1 LGRRIGAAAL
11 CQAGGAAIVLNQ
23 NPIAFDVE
31 SPRAGFLRRRRGNR
45 RVAIQRRSLT
55 NAVAGVGVRVGRASL
70 RVGRV
75 VGKLVLLLSV
85 IAACGWGGRW
95 AVRHVVDSPR
105 FQIREIDFSPT
116 PHLDRA
122 AVLRLASVSLGDR
135 LLGVDTDAV
144 AARIATHPW
153 VATARTSRRLPSSLV
168 IEVTERRAVAVAALS
183 GLYLVDETGRPFK
196 RATMDE
202 ADGLPVLTGI
212 DRARYAQMRDV
223 SEAAF
228 REALAVLR
236 QYRDRPGRPPVG
248 EVDIDPGY
256 GFSLFLVEGGA
267 EIRLGRGNYGKKLAQ
282 LDQILEAVLA
292 KGTGGLSILRI
303 VHLDL
308 PESGRIP
315 VLLRTGDAEPSAPTQ
330 PETVKIAKN

>member
-1 LGRRIGAAAL
+1 LLNAGQAA
-11 CQAGGAAIVLNQ
+11 
-23 NPIAFDVE
+23 FEVE
-31 SPRAGFLRRRRGNR
+31 APRAGLLRRKRRNR

-55 NAVAGVGVRVGRASL
+55 NAVAGAGARVGRAGL

-75 VGKLVLLLSV
+75 VGKLVLLLSA
-85 IAACGWGGRW
+85 IAGCLWGGRW
-95 AVRHVVDSPR
+95 AIRHVVDSPR
-105 FQIREIDFSPT
+105 FQIRAVEFSPT
-116 PHLDRA
+116 PHLGQAEVLGLA
-122 AVLRLASVSLGDR
+122 AVSPGDK

-153 VATARTSRRLPSSLV
+153 VASVRASRRLPSSLV
-168 IEVTERRAVAVAALS
+168 IEVTERHAVAAAALS
-183 GLYLVDETGRPFK
+183 GLYLIDESGRPFK

-228 REALAVLR
+228 REAMVVLR

-248 EVDIDPGY
+248 EVSIDPGF
-256 GFSLFLVEGGA
+256 GFSFLLLEGGA
-267 EIRLGRGNYGKKLAQ
+267 EIRLGQGNYSKKLAQ
-282 LDQILEAVLA
+282 LDQILEAVMA
-292 KGTGGLSILRI
+292 KEMGGLSALRI

-315 VLLRTGDAEPSAPTQ
+315 VLLRTGGAESSTPPKAASA
-330 PETVKIAKN
+330 KIAKN

>member
-1 LGRRIGAAAL
+1 MLNVNPAAL
-11 CQAGGAAIVLNQ
+11 E
-23 NPIAFDVE
+23 VE
-31 SPRAGFLRRRRGNR
+31 SPRAGILRRKRRNR

-55 NAVAGVGVRVGRASL
+55 NAVAAAGARLGRSSL

-75 VGKLVLLLSV
+75 VGKAALLVGV
-85 IAACGWGGRW
+85 IAGFLYGGRL
-95 AVRHVVDSPR
+95 AIRHVVDSPR
-105 FQIREIDFSPT
+105 FQIRAIDYSPT
-116 PHLDRA
+116 PHLAESEILVLA
-122 AVLRLASVSLGDR
+122 AVSTGDK
-135 LLGVDTDAV
+135 LLGVDTDVV

-153 VATARTSRRLPSSLV
+153 VASVRASRRLPSTLV

-183 GLYLVDETGRPFK
+183 GLYLIDESGRPFK

-212 DRARYAQMRDV
+212 DRGRYAQMHDV

-236 QYRDRPGRPPVG
+236 QYRERPGRPPIG
-248 EVDIDPGY
+248 EVTIDPGF
-256 GFSLFLVEGGA
+256 GFSLLLLEGGA
-267 EIRLGRGNYGKKLAQ
+267 EIRLGQGNYSKKLAQ

-292 KGTGGLSILRI
+292 KEVGGISNVRI

-308 PESGRIP
+308 QESGRIP
-315 VLLRTGDAEPSAPTQ
+315 VLLRTGGADSSTPPKTAPA
-330 PETVKIAKN
+330 KIAKN

>member
-1 LGRRIGAAAL
+1 MNGG
-11 CQAGGAAIVLNQ
+11 QA
-23 NPIAFDVE
+23 AFDVE
-31 SPRAGFLRRRRGNR
+31 APRAGLLRRKRRNR

-55 NAVAGVGVRVGRASL
+55 NAVASAGARVGRAGL

-85 IAACGWGGRW
+85 IAGCLWGGRW
-95 AVRHVVDSPR
+95 AIRHVVDSPR
-105 FQIREIDFSPT
+105 FQVRAIEFSPT
-116 PHLDRA
+116 PHLGQAEVLALA
-122 AVLRLASVSLGDR
+122 AVSPGDR

-153 VATARTSRRLPSSLV
+153 VASVHASRRLPASLV
-168 IEVTERRAVAVAALS
+168 IEVTERQAVAAVALS
-183 GLYLVDETGRPFK
+183 GLYLMDDNGRPFK

-212 DRARYAQMRDV
+212 DRARYAQMREV

-236 QYRDRPGRPPVG
+236 QYRERSGRPSVG
-248 EVDIDPGY
+248 EVSIDPGY
-256 GFSLFLVEGGA
+256 GFSLLLLEGGA
-267 EIRLGRGNYGKKLAQ
+267 EIRLGQGNYSKKLAQ

-292 KGTGGLSILRI
+292 KEMGGLSALRI

-308 PESGRIP
+308 PDSGRIP
-315 VLLRTGDAEPSAPTQ
+315 VLLRTGGAETSTPP
-330 PETVKIAKN
+330 KIAAAKVAKN

>member
-1 LGRRIGAAAL
+1 MLNVNQAAL
-11 CQAGGAAIVLNQ
+11 
-23 NPIAFDVE
+23 DVE
-31 SPRAGFLRRRRGNR
+31 APRAGVLRRKRRNR
-45 RVAIQRRSLT
+45 RVAIQRPSLT
-55 NAVAGVGVRVGRASL
+55 NAVAGAGAKLGRASL

-85 IAACGWGGRW
+85 IVGCLYGGRW
-95 AVRHVVDSPR
+95 AIRHVVDSPR
-105 FQIREIDFSPT
+105 FQIQAIECSPT
-116 PHLDRA
+116 PHLGQAEVLGLA
-122 AVLRLASVSLGDR
+122 AVSPGDK

-144 AARIATHPW
+144 AARIAAHPW
-153 VATARTSRRLPSSLV
+153 VASVRASRRLPSSLV
-168 IEVTERRAVAVAALS
+168 IEVSERHAVAVAALS
-183 GLYLVDETGRPFK
+183 GLYLLDESGRPFK

-236 QYRDRPGRPPVG
+236 QYSERPGRPPVG
-248 EVDIDPGY
+248 EISIDPGF
-256 GFSLFLVEGGA
+256 GFSLLLLEGGT
-267 EIRLGRGNYGKKLAQ
+267 EIRLGQGNYSKKLAQ

-292 KGTGGLSILRI
+292 NEIGGISNVRI

-315 VLLRTGDAEPSAPTQ
+315 VLLRTGGAEPSTPSKTSPA
-330 PETVKIAKN
+330 KIAKN

>member
-1 LGRRIGAAAL
+1 M
-11 CQAGGAAIVLNQ
+11 
-23 NPIAFDVE
+23 
-31 SPRAGFLRRRRGNR
+31 
-45 RVAIQRRSLT
+45 AIQRRSLT

-153 VATARTSRRLPSSLV
+153 VATARASRRLPSSLV

-248 EVDIDPGY
+248 EVDIDSGY

-292 KGTGGLSILRI
+292 KGMGGLSILRI

-315 VLLRTGDAEPSAPTQ
+315 VLLRAGDAEPSAPTQ
-330 PETVKIAKN
+330 PKTVKIAKN